1 MSETILEKSLRT
13 QTSSETPGRKL
24 SKTARQLDP
33 KHREKTLRKRE
44 RKRQRQ
50 KERQRE
56 REIRLVASKREKKRR
71 EEDCCAGAILDF
83 ICLLGDGPPALKS
96 PLGARI
102 V

>member
-1 MSETILEKSLRT
+1 MQITQNIISGQSRDYFIKSLRT

-33 KHREKTLRKRE
+33 KHQEKTLRGGGEEKSVWWP
-44 RKRQRQ
+44 
-50 KERQRE
+50 E
-56 REIRLVASKREKKRR
+56 REEKRR